1 MDPSSVTVEMNQM
14 KLEEAKPAKPAQK
27 AQSQKPKG
35 KAETKFL
42 LKTPKVV

>member
-14 KLEEAKPAKPAQK
+14 KLDEAKPAQQAH
-27 AQSQKPKG
+27 SQKPKG

-42 LKTPKVV
+42 LKTPKVA

>member
-1 MDPSSVTVEMNQM
+1 MDPSNVTVEMNQM
-14 KLEEAKPAKPAQK
+14 KINEAKPAQP

-42 LKTPKVV
+42 LKTPKVT